1 MSIAQY
7 LLAAAIVGLPGALRA
22 CPAAV
27 PAGLGSEPVGE
38 TLVVNGL
45 PMTIRQVT
53 AKEAP
58 AAVLDRVE
66 QAWKD
71 ERFQVRR
78 ERAGEWDIV
87 AAGSADCLATLQLIA
102 RDGSFGYFGVSQPAR
117 EQPWL
122 PKRLSVK
129 LPGGIELNS
138 SVSSVDSGRR
148 GTTVSFSTKRSI
160 GDIDS
165 YFLRHLNDSGW
176 QAVSS
181 HELRGQGGKNARV
194 VSGQKGRELVS
205 IVLWHDG
212 MTRAMLNLSETP

>member
-1 MSIAQY
+1 MQY
-7 LLAAAIVGLPGALRA
+7 LLAWAAACLPQAALA
-22 CPAAV
+22 CPATL

-53 AKEAP
+53 AKESP

-71 ERFQVRR
+71 EKYDVKRQ
-78 ERAGEWDIV
+78 RAGEWDIV
-87 AAGSADCLATLQLIA
+87 AAGSEACLATLQLIA
-102 RDGSFGYFGVSQPAR
+102 RQGSFGYFGVGQPAR

-122 PKRLSVK
+122 PKRLSVT

-138 SVSSVDSGRR
+138 TVSSTDSGRR
-148 GTTVSFSTKRSI
+148 GTTVSFSTRRTVD
-160 GDIDS
+160 DIDA
-165 YFLRHLNDSGW
+165 YFQRHLGATGW

-181 HELRGQGGKNARV
+181 HELRGDSRKRARI
-194 VSGQKGRELVS
+194 VSGQKGREQVS

-212 MTRAMLNLSETP
+212 MTRALMNLAEAP